1 MANENVMTDLIND
14 GSSFGVIFIANN
26 DELIKKLRLILK
38 HKNDLGFIWFNKSNA
53 FAFLKKEPMSEAM
66 VNIIIFVVFI
76 KKSKI

>member
-38 HKNDLGFIWFNKSNA
+38 HKNDLGFIFEK
-53 FAFLKKEPMSEAM
+53 L
-66 VNIIIFVVFI
+66 FVSI
-76 KKSKI
+76 